1 MSERPHRKLI
11 VWQKA
16 MDFVE
21 TIYKVTE
28 RFPADERF
36 GLVAQMRRAAVSIAS
51 NIAEGAA
58 RQTRKETMQFFF
70 VSRGSVSE
78 LDTQVEIV
86 SRLQWIDAEQQ
97 CVLAD
102 ALNELGRLLNGLI
115 ASKSSRSTAL
125 PHSLF
130 THSLTH

>member
-1 MSERPHRKLI
+1 MSEKPHRRLI

-21 TIYKVTE
+21 KIYKVTE

-36 GLVAQMRRAAVSIAS
+36 GLVTQMRRAAISIAS

-58 RQTRKETMQFFF
+58 RQTPKETIQFFF
-70 VSRGSVSE
+70 MSRGSISE
-78 LDTQVEIV
+78 LDTQLEIA
-86 SRLQWIDAEQQ
+86 SRLRWIDAEQQ

-115 ASKSSRSTAL
+115 ASKTGRSPAL
-125 PHSLF
+125 THSLL

>member
-21 TIYKVTE
+21 KIYTVTE
-28 RFPADERF
+28 RFPVDERF
-36 GLVAQMRRAAVSIAS
+36 GLVTQMRRAAISIAS

-58 RQTRKETMQFFF
+58 RQTPKETIQFFF
-70 VSRGSVSE
+70 MSRGSISE
-78 LDTQVEIV
+78 LDTQLEIA
-86 SRLQWIDAEQQ
+86 SRLRWIDAEQQ

-115 ASKSSRSTAL
+115 ASKASRSTAL
-125 PHSLF
+125 THSLL